1 MIKNIIMNNDF
12 FYYVK
17 QKNMLSNKINEMNTN
32 QILNENTFIKLE
44 ELIKVINTKN
54 HKLSSQDHLDDKPL

>member
-44 ELIKVINTKN
+44 ELIKVINSTS
-54 HKLSSQDHLDDKPL
+54 HKLSNQDHLGDTP